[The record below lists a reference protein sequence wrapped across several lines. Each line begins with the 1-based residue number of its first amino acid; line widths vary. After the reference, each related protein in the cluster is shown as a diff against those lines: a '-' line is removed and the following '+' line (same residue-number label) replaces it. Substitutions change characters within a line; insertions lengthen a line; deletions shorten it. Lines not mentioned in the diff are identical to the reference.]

1 MLLLGWG
8 VLLVVVFAA
17 CLWSGGTLARH
28 YNDGHEVGATLLIGV
43 CVLGAFALSTHTSLP
58 DGPLALVLIAAV
70 AAGGLVTGY
79 GRVE

>member
-1 MLLLGWG
+1 MMLLGWG

-28 YNDGHEVGATLLIGV
+28 YNDGHEVGATLLIGA
-43 CVLGAFALSTHTSLP
+43 CVLGAFALTTQTGLP
-58 DGPLALVLIAAV
+58 NGPFAIGMIAVV

-79 GRVE
+79 SRAE